1 MLTLDEYQEIRT
13 KFIVRDTLNF
23 DFSISPDNSY
33 WWSGLESA
41 LFWVVNNA
49 ANEAVE
55 RAVDRGFNDA
65 FK

>member
-1 MLTLDEYQEIRT
+1 M
-13 KFIVRDTLNF
+13 NF

-55 RAVDRGFNDA
+55 RAVERAVDRGFNDA